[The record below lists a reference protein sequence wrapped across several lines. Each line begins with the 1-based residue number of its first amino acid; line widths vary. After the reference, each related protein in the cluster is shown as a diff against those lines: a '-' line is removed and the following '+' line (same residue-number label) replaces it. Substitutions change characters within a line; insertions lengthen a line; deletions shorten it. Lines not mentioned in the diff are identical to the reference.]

1 MAAPNATILNYGQI
15 NGSGALDAN
24 FLKLFGGEVWA
35 AYQQDVVTDAR
46 HYQRSITSGKS
57 IQFPMTGKVTVG
69 YHTAGTMLVGQSSN
83 NAEKVVVIDDL
94 LVGDVFFDKLT
105 EAKSHYEVR
114 SIYSSELGSELA
126 NNKDVNVLRC
136 MILAARASNPVTGL
150 DGGTQLTSATTLYKT
165 SATDLAG
172 GIFAAKQA
180 LVEKKVKEEANAFM
194 KPAQY
199 FLLAQNV
206 NLINKDW
213 GGAGSYSDGSI
224 VRIAGVPLVLTNNLP
239 SADDS
244 ANGALPTKYRADYTK
259 TAAVVATRMAAVTVQ
274 LLGITFEQEYQV
286 NRQGTLLVASMA
298 VGHDWGRPQCAVELK
313 TTS

>member
-1 MAAPNATILNYGQI
+1 MAAPHATILNFGQT
-15 NGSGALDAN
+15 NGAGAYDAH

-35 AYQQDVVTDAR
+35 AYQQDVVTDSR
-46 HYQRSITSGKS
+46 HYQRNITNGKS
-57 IQFPMTGKVTVG
+57 VQFPMTGTVTVG
-69 YHTAGTMLVGQSSN
+69 YHTAGTQLVGQSSN
-83 NAEKVVVIDDL
+83 NAEKVIVIDDL
-94 LVGDVFFDKLT
+94 LVGDVFFDKLS

-114 SIYSSELGSELA
+114 SIYSSELGSALA
-126 NNKDVNVLRC
+126 NNKDENVLRC
-136 MILAARASNPVTGL
+136 MVIAARSSNPVTGQ
-150 DGGTQLTSATTLYKT
+150 DGGTELTSATTLYKT
-165 SATDLAG
+165 SATDLAA
-172 GIFAAKQA
+172 GIFAAKQS

-194 KPAQY
+194 LPAQY
-199 FLLAQNV
+199 YLLAQNV

-224 VRIAGVPLVLTNNLP
+224 IRIAGCPLVMTNNLP
-239 SADDS
+239 TADDS
-244 ANGALPTKYRADYTK
+244 ANTGLPSKYRADFTK
-259 TAAVVATRMAAVTVQ
+259 TAAVVATRMAAATVQ